1 MYQSASLFTIFV
13 SSKKTMLK
21 KAGNIVIILLLLIS
35 TSGISVT
42 RHYCGT
48 VQRSVSLYA
57 TPKAC
62 CGGSCDKCHNVFKFS
77 KVNDDFVA
85 GSSISNEP
93 LNDIVTLHT
102 AFFIDLSDY
111 LTISPLTVF
120 VSQRAHFNF
129 KAGYSPASFGNFRC

>member
-1 MYQSASLFTIFV
+1 MYQSASLFAIFEF
-13 SSKKTMLK
+13 SKKTMLK

-42 RHYCGT
+42 RHYCGK

-85 GSSISNEP
+85 GSSISAQS
-93 LNDIVTLHT
+93 LNDIITLHT
-102 AFFIDLSDY
+102 AVFINLSDHT
-111 LTISPLTVF
+111 TISPLTDF
-120 VSQRAHFNF
+120 VNQRAYFNF
-129 KAGYSPASFGNFRC
+129 RAGYSPASFGNFRC